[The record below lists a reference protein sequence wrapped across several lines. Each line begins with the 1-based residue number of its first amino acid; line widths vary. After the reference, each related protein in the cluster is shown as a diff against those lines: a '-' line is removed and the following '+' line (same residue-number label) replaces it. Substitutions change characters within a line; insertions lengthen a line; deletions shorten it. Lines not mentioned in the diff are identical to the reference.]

1 MKGKIVKEEQA
12 VAADIIKCYIQSQD
26 LNCALS
32 SLVMLPAVYEY
43 LSDKSKK
50 EKENFRDHVSCEFA
64 NAQ

>member
-1 MKGKIVKEEQA
+1 M
-12 VAADIIKCYIQSQD
+12 AADIIKCYIQSQD